1 MKVLIAT
8 PAHDGK
14 LDVWYTTSLVNT
26 VRVAQANDVF
36 IHPVFMSYDALVQR
50 ARNDLIA
57 LAIEGEY
64 DALIF
69 IDSDMEWNPLWV
81 MELLAR
87 PEDVVGGTARKKTDD
102 AEIYVLKTSDLTVH
116 PNGLIKCEGLG
127 TGFVKLSRKA
137 LQALWDN
144 SPEYRNEGKVRRMIC
159 NVEVVDG
166 QLYSEDVSMFR
177 KLNSL
182 GFDCWLN
189 PKMTCAHIGTK
200 KFVGDLQRYLISR
213 ENSEVS
219 N

>member
-1 MKVLIAT
+1 
-8 PAHDGK
+8 
-14 LDVWYTTSLVNT
+14 VNT